1 MFSKMVASA
10 NDLATN
16 RPANDLATNRPAND
30 LATNRPAND
39 LATNRP
45 ANDLS
50 AKKGVLGA
58 KSKSFRHSFTQ
69 KFSVL

>member
-1 MFSKMVASA
+1 VKIGRFG
-10 NDLATN
+10 NY
-16 RPANDLATNRPAND
+16 
-30 LATNRPAND
+30 
-39 LATNRP
+39 
-45 ANDLS
+45 LS